1 MSDALTYFLSQ
12 FVNGVK
18 LGSVYAMVAI
28 GYSMVYGILRLINFA
43 HGDIMTVGVYTI
55 LVLSTAFGMPL
66 WATVIIS
73 VIMAVFVG
81 LAAERL
87 AYRPLR
93 AAGEETTLVSSLA
106 VSIFL
111 QNLLVMIFSPQRKA
125 FHLPEQLTQLHS
137 FGTIRLSTMN
147 VITFIAV
154 IIILLILSHMIKNTR
169 IGMAMRACSDNM
181 NAAKLMG
188 INITS
193 VIVTAFVIGSAL
205 AALSGLMLAGE
216 YKTIDPLMGFVPGL
230 KAFCAAV
237 LGGIGSLSGAV
248 LGGFILGIAEM
259 LFAGLM
265 PTEVTAYRDAF
276 VFGLL
281 ILVLLI
287 RPNGILG
294 TKDGGRS

>member
-1 MSDALTYFLSQ
+1 MDDFTYFLSQ
-12 FVNGVK
+12 FVNGLK

-55 LVLSTAFGMPL
+55 LVLATAFGVPL
-66 WATVIIS
+66 WATIIVS
-73 VIMAVFVG
+73 ILIAIIVG
-81 LAAERL
+81 LTAERI

-93 AAGEETTLVSSLA
+93 SAGEETTLISSLA

-111 QNLLVMIFSPQRKA
+111 QNLLTMIFSPQRKA
-125 FHLPEQLTQLHS
+125 FHLPDYLSELHS
-137 FGTIRLSTMN
+137 FGSVKLSTMN
-147 VITFIAV
+147 IITFISV
-154 IIILLILSHMIKNTR
+154 FIILIILSYVIKKTK

-181 NAAKLMG
+181 NASKLMG
-188 INITS
+188 INITN
-193 VIVTAFVIGSAL
+193 VIVVAFAIGSGL

-237 LGGIGSLSGAV
+237 LGGIGSLGGAV

-265 PTEVTAYRDAF
+265 PTEITPYRDAF
-276 VFGLL
+276 VFVLL

-294 TKDGGRS
+294 SKDGGRS

>member
-1 MSDALTYFLSQ
+1 MDDFTYFLSQ
-12 FVNGVK
+12 FVNGLK

-55 LVLSTAFGMPL
+55 LVLMTAFGIPV
-66 WATVIIS
+66 WGTIIIS
-73 VIMAVFVG
+73 VLMAISVG
-81 LAAERL
+81 LAAERI

-93 AAGEETTLVSSLA
+93 AAGEETTLISSLA

-111 QNLLVMIFSPQRKA
+111 QNLLVMIFSPQRRA
-125 FHLPEQLTQLHS
+125 FHLPEYLSELH
-137 FGTIRLSTMN
+137 TIRTVKLSTMN
-147 VITFIAV
+147 IITFV
-154 IIILLILSHMIKNTR
+154 SVFIILALLTYMIRKTR

-181 NAAKLMG
+181 NASKLMG

-193 VIVTAFVIGSAL
+193 VVVAAFVIGSGL

-237 LGGIGSLSGAV
+237 LGGIGNLGGAV

-265 PTEVTAYRDAF
+265 PTDITPYRDAF
-276 VFGLL
+276 VFAVL
-281 ILVLLI
+281 IAVLLI

-294 TKDGGRS
+294 SKDGGKS

>member
-1 MSDALTYFLSQ
+1 MEQAVYFLSQ
-12 FVNGVK
+12 FVNGLK

-66 WATVIIS
+66 WASVAIS
-73 VIMAVFVG
+73 IIMAVAVG
-81 LAAERL
+81 LTAERL

-93 AAGEETTLVSSLA
+93 SEGEETTLISSLA
-106 VSIFL
+106 VSIFI
-111 QNLLVMIFSPQRKA
+111 QNLMMMLFSPQRKA
-125 FHLPEQLTQLHS
+125 FHLPEKLTILHS
-137 FGTIRLSTMN
+137 VGTVKLSTMN
-147 VITFIAV
+147 IITFISV
-154 IIILLILSHMIKNTR
+154 FIILLALTYVIKKTR

-181 NAAKLMG
+181 NASKLMG
-188 INITS
+188 INITT
-193 VIVTAFVIGSAL
+193 VVVTAFIIGSSL

-237 LGGIGSLSGAV
+237 LGGIGNLGGAV
-248 LGGFILGIAEM
+248 LGGFVLGIAEM

-265 PTEVTAYRDAF
+265 PTGITPYRDAF
-276 VFGLL
+276 VFTVL
-281 ILVLLI
+281 IGVLLV

-294 TKDGGRS
+294 TREGGRS